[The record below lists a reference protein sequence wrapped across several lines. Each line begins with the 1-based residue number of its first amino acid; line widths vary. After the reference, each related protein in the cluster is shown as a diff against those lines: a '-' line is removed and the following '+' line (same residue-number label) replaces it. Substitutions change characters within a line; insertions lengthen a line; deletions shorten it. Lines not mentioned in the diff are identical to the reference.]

1 MSAFNRRHRRG
12 AAAVELA
19 VSVIFLVPLIMYM
32 HFLQEMLIMK
42 LNGQEAAVQA
52 SWDFTILDYGSEVR
66 DSANSKYARFSRLTY
81 CDHTAAYDSYDRDY
95 DCEDAIHHKSMTAHE
110 CWIGKD
116 AAAYGGQVRCF
127 ISRQDPLSP
136 SGAAAS
142 AVAGFGQG
150 GLLTC
155 SSRLGIMNYY
165 LPNSFLN
172 NFRKGKGFTVNV
184 DASGVKKDRQ
194 KSRWAPTGGAI
205 DMTGGQAPA
214 PQDDAHNDRKNAKEN
229 GETSLGSNYW
239 RLAKTEHA
247 MLADPWALGL
257 EGGKN
262 DISNINPNVPSAF
275 NKSHPL
281 YARIAAAY
289 KTAGGALTKAED
301 WNKAIQNAGMISG
314 DSRQDGQGDN
324 LSTAAAAFKKN
335 DREQGFNND
344 HWAAQWG
351 DSRVRQT
358 WGEREDAY
366 FGLKKK

>member
-1 MSAFNRRHRRG
+1 MSTFNRRHRRG

-66 DSANSKYARFSRLTY
+66 GVADGKYARFSRLTY

-95 DCEDAIHHKSMTAHE
+95 DCENDSIHHKSMTAHE

-116 AAAYGGQVRCF
+116 AAKYGGQVRCN
-127 ISRQDPLSP
+127 ISEPLTP

-150 GLLTC
+150 GVVTC

-172 NFRKGKGFTVNV
+172 NFRKGKGFTVNE
-184 DASGVKKDRQ
+184 DASGTKKDRQ
-194 KSRWAPTGGAI
+194 KSRWAGTGGAV
-205 DMTGGQAPA
+205 DLTGGAAPA
-214 PQDDAHNDRKNAKEN
+214 RDDAHGDRNNAKEN

-247 MLADPWALGL
+247 MLVDPWALGL

-262 DISNINPNVPSAF
+262 NISNINPNVPSAF
-275 NKSHPL
+275 NNDHPL
-281 YARIAAAY
+281 YARISAAY
-289 KTAGGALTKAED
+289 KTANGALTKGED

-314 DSRQDGQGDN
+314 NSRQDGQGDN
-324 LSTAAAAFKKN
+324 LTTAAAAFKK
-335 DREQGFNND
+335 DDKEQSFNND

-351 DSRVRQT
+351 DSRVQQT
-358 WGEREDAY
+358 EGARKSGY
-366 FGLKKK
+366 FGLEK